1 MADIYPWQQALWN
14 QLGGRAQHAH
24 AYLLYGPAGIGK
36 RALAEHW
43 AAQLLCQRPA
53 AAGACGECKACQLL
67 AAGTHPDYFVLEPEE
82 AEKPI
87 RVDQV
92 RDLVGFVVQTA
103 QLGGRKVVLLEPAEA
118 MNVNAANALLKSLEE
133 PSGDTVLLLISHQP
147 SRLLPTIKS
156 RCVQQACPLPGA
168 AASLEWLARALP
180 DEPAEALEE
189 LLALSGGSPLTAQR
203 LHGQGVREQRA
214 QVVEGVKK
222 LLKQQIAASPLAE
235 SWNSVPLPLLFDWFC
250 DWTLGILR
258 YQLTHDEEGLGL
270 ADMRKVIQ
278 YLGDKSGQAKVLAMQ
293 DWLLQQRQ
301 KVLNKANLN
310 RVLLLEALLVQ
321 WASLP
326 GPGWNPA
333 DIRLA
338 GTCMS
343 LPPNLGPRNGI
354 LSLTIK
360 DKSVLYAAYMP
371 FIRNGGLFIP
381 TNKNYKLG
389 DEVFMLLNLMEE
401 PEKIPV
407 AGKVVWITPKGA
419 QGNRAAGIGVQF
431 NDGDNTARNKIETY
445 LAGALKS
452 DRPTHTM

>member
-1 MADIYPWQQALWN
+1 MADIYPWQQALWS

-222 LLKQQIAASPLAE
+222 LLKQQIAASQLAE

-258 YQLTHDEEGLGL
+258 YQLTRDEEGLGL

-301 KVLNKANLN
+301 KVLNKATLN

-326 GPGWNPA
+326 GPG
-333 DIRLA
+333 
-338 GTCMS
+338 
-343 LPPNLGPRNGI
+343 
-354 LSLTIK
+354 
-360 DKSVLYAAYMP
+360 
-371 FIRNGGLFIP
+371 
-381 TNKNYKLG
+381 
-389 DEVFMLLNLMEE
+389 
-401 PEKIPV
+401 
-407 AGKVVWITPKGA
+407 
-419 QGNRAAGIGVQF
+419 
-431 NDGDNTARNKIETY
+431 
-445 LAGALKS
+445 
-452 DRPTHTM
+452 

>member
-1 MADIYPWQQALWN
+1 MADIYPWQQALWSR
-14 QLGGRAQHAH
+14 LGGRAQHAH

-222 LLKQQIAASPLAE
+222 LLKQQIAASQLAE

-258 YQLTHDEEGLGL
+258 YQLTRDEEGLGL

-326 GPGWNPA
+326 GPG
-333 DIRLA
+333 
-338 GTCMS
+338 
-343 LPPNLGPRNGI
+343 
-354 LSLTIK
+354 
-360 DKSVLYAAYMP
+360 
-371 FIRNGGLFIP
+371 
-381 TNKNYKLG
+381 
-389 DEVFMLLNLMEE
+389 
-401 PEKIPV
+401 
-407 AGKVVWITPKGA
+407 
-419 QGNRAAGIGVQF
+419 
-431 NDGDNTARNKIETY
+431 
-445 LAGALKS
+445 
-452 DRPTHTM
+452 

>member
-1 MADIYPWQQALWN
+1 MADIYPWQQALWS

-189 LLALSGGSPLTAQR
+189 LLALSGGSPLTVQR

-222 LLKQQIAASPLAE
+222 LLKQQIAASQLAE

-258 YQLTHDEEGLGL
+258 YQLTRDEEGLGL

-326 GPGWNPA
+326 GPG
-333 DIRLA
+333 
-338 GTCMS
+338 
-343 LPPNLGPRNGI
+343 
-354 LSLTIK
+354 
-360 DKSVLYAAYMP
+360 
-371 FIRNGGLFIP
+371 
-381 TNKNYKLG
+381 
-389 DEVFMLLNLMEE
+389 
-401 PEKIPV
+401 
-407 AGKVVWITPKGA
+407 
-419 QGNRAAGIGVQF
+419 
-431 NDGDNTARNKIETY
+431 
-445 LAGALKS
+445 
-452 DRPTHTM
+452 